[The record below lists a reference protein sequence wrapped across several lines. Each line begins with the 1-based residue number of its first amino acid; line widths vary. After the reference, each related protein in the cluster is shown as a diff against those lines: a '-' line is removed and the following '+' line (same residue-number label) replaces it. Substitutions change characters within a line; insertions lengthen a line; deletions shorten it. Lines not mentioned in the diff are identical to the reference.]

1 MDYIFMRANGQLG
14 RKPKVVREPKP
25 FVGMVIPWESE
36 SIHSYYNIEVMI
48 MIGIYKITKK
58 SNGKSYV
65 GQSNDINRR
74 FDEHKY
80 KKELAI
86 DQAI

>member
-1 MDYIFMRANGQLG
+1 
-14 RKPKVVREPKP
+14 
-25 FVGMVIPWESE
+25 MVIPWESE

-74 FDEHKY
+74 FDEHTY
-80 KKELAI
+80 KTDLAI
-86 DQAI
+86 DQAIQKYGAAAFKFETVEE